1 MKTVFLVTTI
11 ILGSIAANA
20 QKGSWYAGGNVGLSS
35 SKVKGSDAKSSSW
48 NFSPEVG
55 TFLTDN
61 VQLGVGL
68 TLLGSKTGDT
78 YKSSQTGATVYSRY
92 FFGSNAFRPFV
103 GLNVSALPGKVTNN
117 NVERDINTFGA
128 NINAGFGYALSSKVT
143 AVGSFGT
150 LGFSTTKTGDV
161 TTNNFGLNAG
171 TLGERFNV
179 GIYYTFK

>member
-1 MKTVFLVTTI
+1 MKKVFLVAAI
-11 ILGSIAANA
+11 ILGSIGANA

-35 SKVKGSDAKSSSW
+35 SKVKDSDIKASSW

-61 VQLGVGL
+61 VQLGAGL
-68 TLLGSKTGDT
+68 TLMGAKNGDL

-103 GLNVSALPGKVTNN
+103 GLNVSVLPGKVTSNN
-117 NVERDINTFGA
+117 IERDMNSFGA
-128 NINAGFGYALSSKVT
+128 NINAGFGYALSPKIT

-150 LGFSTTKTGDV
+150 LGFSSTKTGDI